1 MVSSQCAGQHL
12 RPRFRPRC
20 RGLHEPAEEA
30 ELALALAQAE
40 EELAQAEKE
49 LAAESACEL
58 VLGSDHSAGAAAG
71 SQALA
76 DEGYIST
83 NVTPRARRSPFEG
96 ETYSLV
102 VIG

>member
-1 MVSSQCAGQHL
+1 VVSSQCAGQHL

-76 DEGYIST
+76 DAKAEL
-83 NVTPRARRSPFEG
+83 RRLELHRVLDDSDDCG
-96 ETYSLV
+96 
-102 VIG
+102 